1 MMQERDG
8 DGNLGIRV
16 QFVIFER
23 EQGGARARSRR
34 RAPSTSST
42 LPQLWKCD
50 KCTFINQS
58 SECGDICEI
67 CNSERTHDSSPSSSS
82 QDSVPG
88 LTRVSCSAY
97 RLYCP
102 RWDHQ
107 KTDTIGDRHYIRCY
121 CTQSF
126 NKSRVRTVRVKGNQ
140 IHSSTLWIL
149 GIPKMY
155 LGTLCY
161 NILILH

>member
-23 EQGGARARSRR
+23 EQSGARARYRR
-34 RAPSTSST
+34 RSPLTPSTPED
-42 LPQLWKCD
+42 LPSPQPWECD

-88 LTRVSCSAY
+88 LTRVSCSQRY
-97 RLYCP
+97 EEGLDC
-102 RWDHQ
+102 
-107 KTDTIGDRHYIRCY
+107 
-121 CTQSF
+121 
-126 NKSRVRTVRVKGNQ
+126 
-140 IHSSTLWIL
+140 
-149 GIPKMY
+149 
-155 LGTLCY
+155 
-161 NILILH
+161 